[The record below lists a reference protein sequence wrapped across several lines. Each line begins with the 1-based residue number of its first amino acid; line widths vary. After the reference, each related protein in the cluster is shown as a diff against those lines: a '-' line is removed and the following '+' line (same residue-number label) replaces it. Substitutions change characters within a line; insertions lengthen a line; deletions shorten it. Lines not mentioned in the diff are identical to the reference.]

1 MNIICGSKLRI
12 YKGGEKEEFNIQI
25 YVLSDFNK
33 KEKNH
38 VVIYCEDKLRKIC
51 RT

>member
-12 YKGGEKEEFNIQI
+12 YKVGEKEKYNIQI
-25 YVLSDFNK
+25 YALSNFNK

-38 VVIYCEDKLRKIC
+38 IVIYCDNKLRKIC